1 MHLLI
6 KRLIVLLMLLTSPV
20 LAHPTGTIKQV
31 SIHSAALAG
40 NLTGDS
46 VDQTFAVYLPPSYA
60 KSAKHYP
67 VVFLLHGYG
76 DTNDA
81 WIHHFN
87 VPSMLDDLIAKHV
100 IKEMIV
106 VMPNATNRLM
116 GSFYANSPVTGRWE
130 DFIAEEMVARVDHD
144 FRTLAT
150 ADSRAVAGLSMGGFG
165 AIRLAMHRPDVF
177 SVVYAMS
184 PCCLDAIEDIGYGN
198 SASWRGL
205 LQFKNY
211 ADVDAA
217 IKRGEFYPVAALA
230 VLSAIDPDPAA
241 PLHVKMPVQE
251 VEHELIPREPEY
263 TEFRDQFPLQQVSRF
278 RDNLRKLHALAISY
292 GFNDEFAHIPPAT
305 AAFSKALS
313 DAHVPHVLDAYD
325 GDHRQQ
331 VQGRLA
337 AKVFPF
343 LSGNLK
349 D

>member
-1 MHLLI
+1 
-6 KRLIVLLMLLTSPV
+6 
-20 LAHPTGTIKQV
+20 
-31 SIHSAALAG
+31 
-40 NLTGDS
+40 
-46 VDQTFAVYLPPSYA
+46 
-60 KSAKHYP
+60 
-67 VVFLLHGYG
+67 LLHGYG
-76 DTNDA
+76 DTNDT

-87 VPSMLDDLIAKHV
+87 VPAMLDDLIAKHV

-106 VMPNATNRLM
+106 VMPNAKNRFL

-150 ADSRAVAGLSMGGFG
+150 AESRGVAGLSMGGFG

-184 PCCLDAIEDIGYGN
+184 PCCLDAIEDIGYGD
-198 SASWRGL
+198 SASWHGL

-217 IKRGEFYPVAALA
+217 IQQGEFYPVAALA
-230 VLSAIDPDPAA
+230 VLSAIDADPAA
-241 PLHVKMPVQE
+241 PMHVKMPVQE

-263 TEFRDQFPLQQVSRF
+263 TEFRDQFPLQQVRQF
-278 RDNLRKLHALAISY
+278 RDNLRKLRALAISY
-292 GFNDEFAHIPPAT
+292 GFNDQFAHIPPAT

-313 DAHVPHVLDAYD
+313 DAHVPHLLDAYD

-331 VQGRLA
+331 VQERLA
-337 AKVFPF
+337 AKVLPF
-343 LSGNLK
+343 LSSNLK